1 VSSNVSRRIQ
11 EVIIE
16 KLLKLVAVVSIAVLV
31 LIFLYLFRESGFI
44 LADYGVDSFLLK
56 DEWRPTSEPPQFGA
70 LAMIADSGLVAGMA
84 GLVAIPLGFGIA
96 IYLAEGAPRG
106 VREVL
111 KALIELLA
119 GIPSIIYGFVGLF
132 VVAPIVRDCFGL
144 TSGLNGFTASL
155 ILAVMALPTIV
166 SIADDALRAVP
177 YEHRHAAYALG
188 ATRWET
194 TMQVVVPAARTGL
207 VAAGM
212 LGVGRAIGET
222 MAVLL
227 VAGNAT
233 IIPQSIFSPVRTITA
248 DIAAEMGETV
258 FGGEH
263 YQALFALGLVL
274 FIVTFVINVTA
285 DVITRGARGNA

>member
-1 VSSNVSRRIQ
+1 
-11 EVIIE
+11 
-16 KLLKLVAVVSIAVLV
+16 
-31 LIFLYLFRESGFI
+31 
-44 LADYGVDSFLLK
+44 
-56 DEWRPTSEPPQFGA
+56 
-70 LAMIADSGLVAGMA
+70 
-84 GLVAIPLGFGIA
+84 
-96 IYLAEGAPRG
+96 
-106 VREVL
+106 
-111 KALIELLA
+111 
-119 GIPSIIYGFVGLF
+119 
-132 VVAPIVRDCFGL
+132 
-144 TSGLNGFTASL
+144 
-155 ILAVMALPTIV
+155 
-166 SIADDALRAVP
+166 
-177 YEHRHAAYALG
+177 
-188 ATRWET
+188 
-194 TMQVVVPAARTGL
+194 
-207 VAAGM
+207 M